1 MADTHVHVPGT
12 HPDQPTHQVL
22 TVPNLLS
29 MLRLLGV
36 PVFLYL
42 VLVEQ
47 ADGLAVLLLMVSG
60 VSDYLDGRL
69 ARAWGQFTRLGQLL
83 DPLADRLYIASTV
96 VALTL
101 RGIIPPWVLVAVFA
115 RDALLALMLPV
126 LRRHGYGPLP
136 VNFLGKAATANLLYA
151 FPLLLLSAGEGWS
164 ATAALSVAWGFTAWG
179 LGLYWWSGVLYV
191 VQVRRLVLADREHG
205 GAAASAPVPSAVPG
219 DTASAGGPSGAA
231 ASAVPGSAGA
241 QRTRATGPGKHE
253 AEPAR

>member
-1 MADTHVHVPGT
+1 MTESDGSQSDPRQSDAQRPGS
-12 HPDQPTHQVL
+12 HPDVPTHRVL

-42 VLVEQ
+42 VLVRE

-101 RGIIPPWVLVAVFA
+101 REVIPPWVILGVFA
-115 RDALLALMLPV
+115 RDALLAAMLPV
-126 LRRHGYGPLP
+126 LRRHAYGPLP

-151 FPLLLLSAGEGWS
+151 FPLLLLGAGEGWL
-164 ATAALSVAWGFTAWG
+164 AAVALPVAWGFTAWG
-179 LGLYWWSGVLYV
+179 LGLYWWSGLLYV
-191 VQVRRLVLADREHG
+191 VQVRRLVLADRAV
-205 GAAASAPVPSAVPG
+205 AAGVGAPVPDAVPRDRG
-219 DTASAGGPSGAA
+219 R
-231 ASAVPGSAGA
+231 PG
-241 QRTRATGPGKHE
+241 QHE
-253 AEPAR
+253 AEPVR

>member
-1 MADTHVHVPGT
+1 MGETDMPAPGT
-12 HPDQPTHQVL
+12 HPDRPTHQVL

-42 VLVEQ
+42 VLVLE
-47 ADGLAVLLLMVSG
+47 ADGLAVLLLMASG
-60 VSDYLDGRL
+60 ISDYLDGRL

-96 VALTL
+96 IALTV
-101 RGIIPPWVLVAVFA
+101 RGIIPPWVLVIVFA
-115 RDALLALMLPV
+115 RDALLAAMLPI

-151 FPLLLLSAGEGWS
+151 FPLLLLSAGEGWL
-164 ATAALSVAWGFTAWG
+164 AAAALPVAWGFTAWG

-191 VQVRRLVLADREHG
+191 VQVRQLVLADRQ
-205 GAAASAPVPSAVPG
+205 AAAGPNASVPVPAPG
-219 DTASAGGPSGAA
+219 DRRGTTADPESAE
-231 ASAVPGSAGA
+231 AS
-241 QRTRATGPGKHE
+241 R
-253 AEPAR
+253 